1 MPLLFPHIFYPSFSC
16 NVVDQSMTVLMISMN
31 SLFKKVRVMMV
42 MVTKGIC
49 KIRINPMAPMLRVCP
64 PNEIWDQLFP
74 NVFVSAGRDSNLSF
88 LIVKVPKIWKLTPK
102 WPLYWVR
109 PPTTRQLVTHNL
121 IGYLPNSVLCFC
133 FPNIIRCLPNL
144 FLLQILSCGEDRDKF
159 ITRSD

>member
-1 MPLLFPHIFYPSFSC
+1 
-16 NVVDQSMTVLMISMN
+16 MTVLMISMN

-64 PNEIWDQLFP
+64 PNEIWVQLFP

-109 PPTTRQLVTHNL
+109 PPTTRQLGAHNL
-121 IGYLPNSVLCFC
+121 IGYLPNFVLYFC
-133 FPNIIRCLPNL
+133 FLNIIRCLPNPFFTPDFVLWGRPRQVHNQVRLEL
-144 FLLQILSCGEDRDKF
+144 FQYLVLFSK
-159 ITRSD
+159 

>member
-49 KIRINPMAPMLRVCP
+49 KIWINPISPMPRVRP
-64 PNEIWDQLFP
+64 PNEIWVQLLP
-74 NVFVSAGRDSNLSF
+74 NVFVSASRDSNLSF

-133 FPNIIRCLPNL
+133 FPNIIRCLPNPFFTPDFVL
-144 FLLQILSCGEDRDKF
+144 WGRPRQVS
-159 ITRSD
+159 SS

>member
-1 MPLLFPHIFYPSFSC
+1 
-16 NVVDQSMTVLMISMN
+16 MTVLMISMN

-49 KIRINPMAPMLRVCP
+49 KIRINPMAPMIRVCP

-74 NVFVSAGRDSNLSF
+74 NVFVSASRDSNLSF

-109 PPTTRQLVTHNL
+109 PPPPTSWEPTISSDIFPTLC
-121 IGYLPNSVLCFC
+121 SVSVFQISSDVS
-133 FPNIIRCLPNL
+133 PTP